1 MVRICIYTYS
11 NHSLITVLHTEYTV
25 CSIIYFNMHSFV
37 VSISLHWVAIT
48 VILVNCLNLKEEDGA
63 SMMIL
68 AFVYHL

>member
-1 MVRICIYTYS
+1 
-11 NHSLITVLHTEYTV
+11 
-25 CSIIYFNMHSFV
+25 MHSFV